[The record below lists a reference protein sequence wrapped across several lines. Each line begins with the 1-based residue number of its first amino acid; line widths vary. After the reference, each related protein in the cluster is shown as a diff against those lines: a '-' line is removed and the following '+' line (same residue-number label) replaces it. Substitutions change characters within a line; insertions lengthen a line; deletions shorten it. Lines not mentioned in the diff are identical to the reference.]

1 MQITI
6 EDDYMIRIEL
16 IDNYKNEEFSGIEVV
31 GRMFFDLDG
40 NWTGIL
46 LSDTDCSINDF
57 SILNVIEDMDQGFWE
72 IKKEKENLMI
82 YFDGFNKAA
91 EYIDSPAMTA
101 ILDFRGSNL
110 LGLEMILSS
119 SNINIVGRKKYIET
133 FIKFDNMKYL
143 EKS

>member
-16 IDNYKNEEFSGIEVV
+16 TDNYKNEGFSSIEVV

-46 LSDTDCSINDF
+46 LSNTDCNRNDF
-57 SILNVIEDMDQGFWE
+57 SILNIINDTNYGSWE

-82 YFDGFNKAA
+82 YFDEFNKAA

-110 LGLEMILSS
+110 LGLEMVLSS
-119 SNINIVGRKKYIET
+119 SNINIAGRKKYIET
-133 FIKFDNMKYL
+133 FIKFDNMKCM
-143 EKS
+143 EES